1 MTEDRMGMDPVQWK
15 LFTLLK
21 EFKLTHTDGDLW
33 SQGDNLIR
41 FYIAQVPEDDPDST
55 PIFRM
60 AEVLVNVDERNARL
74 VLTPNDFALLE

>member
-33 SQGDNLIR
+33 SQGVKDGIR
-41 FYIAQVPEDDPDST
+41 KCMMILEVEDVKPCPDRIEPVIQAHYAKYGYGNEKSK
-55 PIFRM
+55 
-60 AEVLVNVDERNARL
+60 D
-74 VLTPNDFALLE
+74 